1 MADNHDGRRRPR
13 QAVDPTLDLPKRR
26 TDPAVGDVGRELSFG
41 ARWGLRRGRGLF
53 GVARF
58 GPPDGSGVH
67 GVVVPPRATVRLA
80 DLSICGLPADAY
92 ASGEDR
98 LVSLRIP
105 VKS

>member
-1 MADNHDGRRRPR
+1 
-13 QAVDPTLDLPKRR
+13 
-26 TDPAVGDVGRELSFG
+26 
-41 ARWGLRRGRGLF
+41 
-53 GVARF
+53 
-58 GPPDGSGVH
+58 
-67 GVVVPPRATVRLA
+67 VRLA